1 MSGSTHCPS
10 EASKFVES
18 KLLGT
23 LCPWTEDLLALFAD
37 INVVIVIL
45 VVDIEIDI
53 ALVDVRLVDF
63 VRFLDAPIILRL
75 IQNWFS
81 GSLVGEQLLLEL
93 LLLFLG
99 NVFLQFLHQL
109 FLQLFL
115 MNGAVVAVAD

>member
-1 MSGSTHCPS
+1 M
-10 EASKFVES
+10 
-18 KLLGT
+18 
-23 LCPWTEDLLALFAD
+23 
-37 INVVIVIL
+37 IVIL